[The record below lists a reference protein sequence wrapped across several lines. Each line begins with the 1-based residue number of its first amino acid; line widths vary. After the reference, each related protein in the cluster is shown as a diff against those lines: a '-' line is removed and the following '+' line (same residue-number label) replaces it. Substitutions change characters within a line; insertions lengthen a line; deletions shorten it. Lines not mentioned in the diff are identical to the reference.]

1 MNAARG
7 RRSTTHLWT
16 TVPRTVLATALV
28 LPLAAATAVGVAG
41 GASAAV
47 TPRLASDLVV
57 NGSFETGTAGWRT
70 HSSAEQ
76 HLTAVAGGEAG
87 SRTAQLA
94 RDTTGQ
100 VWLNDASSTVVGA
113 AAGSTYRLSAWLRT
127 AQAGLSGALRI
138 RQVTPGGVSV
148 SQQPYTLAAGTW
160 THVVV
165 STTTKTGGTDL
176 GIDVIGNQV
185 AAGSSLAVDN
195 ITLTQTS
202 TAARLPLLGV
212 YNGGPATDE
221 ATRASF
227 GRYPDLASTYY
238 QGNQTI
244 NVAAEAARISKGI
257 EPLITITSKS
267 SGYTLA
273 QIGSGAADA
282 WINRYATAAATLD
295 APLLITLD
303 HEFEV
308 KLNQHQFG
316 TAGPPTIADY
326 ATALTRFAARV
337 HAAAPKARVGYW
349 FGGYDKTKIDAVGTA
364 LAARNAGIDWYAY
377 DPYSTD
383 THSAAETF
391 EQTVTPTYTWLHA
404 RPWYHAQPSY
414 LGEFGD
420 DLAHGDTSVAGYMSN
435 LRQHLANVGLAGGL
449 LFNRNKTDADGQ
461 AVRYK
466 IDTGTSPLS
475 RTAFSTSLA
484 DTR

>member
-1 MNAARG
+1 MDMGRGHG
-7 RRSTTHLWT
+7 RRPATRTTLAAT
-16 TVPRTVLATALV
+16 LGVALLVPLATLAV
-28 LPLAAATAVGVAG
+28 PATAHAAAG
-41 GASAAV
+41 G
-47 TPRLASDLVV
+47 DLMA
-57 NGSFETGTAGWRT
+57 NGSFERGATGWSTGGRA
-70 HSSAEQ
+70 Q
-76 HLTAVAGGEAG
+76 HLRVVRGGHAGVHAAVL
-87 SRTAQLA
+87 SRASRGPAQL
-94 RDTTGQ
+94 RPSTG
-100 VWLNDASSTVVGA
+100 GICA
-113 AAGSTYRLSAWLRT
+113 AAGNAYRVSAWLRT
-127 AQAGLSGALRI
+127 NRPRLVGRLRVSRTSGASATTRAQRFALGAR
-138 RQVTPGGVSV
+138 RWTRVALDVTVTAPGTALGVSV
-148 SQQPYTLAAGTW
+148 LGRGVGPHRWLLVDAVRVTPLAGTP
-160 THVVV
+160 
-165 STTTKTGGTDL
+165 
-176 GIDVIGNQV
+176 DVR
-185 AAGSSLAVDN
+185 GSA
-195 ITLTQTS
+195 
-202 TAARLPLLGV
+202 PLLGV

-484 DTR
+484 SR